1 MIFELKIAL
10 RFLKDGRGQ
19 TTFILLGIAIGV
31 AVQVFLGTLISGL
44 QRDLVNGT
52 VGSSPHMT
60 FSAADAANPSV
71 LDNEAAF
78 VATSSG
84 NFSRQ
89 DKSLD
94 NWKPMLA
101 TLDAAAETT
110 AVSPVAEGN
119 GFMIKSGERW
129 PILVRG
135 IEPQRANL
143 IYDLTSKLR
152 SGRFSIEGN
161 QVLIGTALADE
172 ALLQPG
178 DTFTFELPGGGQ
190 QSLTVSGIFDLGNNS
205 LNATWLFMELGRA
218 QRLLGFGDD
227 ISRVEVQIEDVF
239 AADQLAL
246 KYEKQFIGVKSENW
260 KVQNASLLSALTSQ
274 SSSSLTIQAFVLL
287 AITLG
292 IASVLAVSVVQKS
305 RQIGILK
312 AMGTSSSSASRIFLL
327 QGGILGFLGSILGS
341 FLGYALTQAFLWGT
355 SIQTG
360 EALFPLQFDPVS
372 AAIIIAIATIAS
384 ILSALLPA
392 RRSANLNPIDVIR
405 G

>member
-60 FSAADAANPSV
+60 FSAAETINTSV
-71 LDNEAAF
+71 LDDKTTF
-78 VATSSG
+78 VASSSG

-89 DKSLD
+89 EKTLD
-94 NWKPMLA
+94 NWKPMLSA
-101 TLDAAAETT
+101 LDAAEETT

-119 GFMIKSGERW
+119 GFLIKSGERW
-129 PILVRG
+129 PVLVRG
-135 IEPQRANL
+135 IEPQRADS
-143 IYDLTSKLR
+143 IYALSTKLR
-152 SGRFSIEGN
+152 SGLFLVEGN
-161 QVLIGTALADE
+161 QVLIGTSLADE

-190 QSLTVSGIFDLGNNS
+190 QSLTVAGVFDLGNNS
-205 LNATWLFMELGRA
+205 LNETWLFMELGRA

-246 KYEKQFIGVKSENW
+246 EYEKQFIGVKSENW

-305 RQIGILK
+305 KQIGILK

-327 QGGILGFLGSILGS
+327 QGGILGFFGSILGS

-360 EALFPLQFDPVS
+360 EALFPLQFDPVA
-372 AAIIIAIATIAS
+372 AAIIIVIATTAS

>member
-60 FSAADAANPSV
+60 FSAAETINTSV
-71 LDNEAAF
+71 LDDKTTF
-78 VATSSG
+78 VASSSG

-89 DKSLD
+89 EKTLD
-94 NWKPMLA
+94 NWKPMLSA
-101 TLDAAAETT
+101 LDAAEETT

-119 GFMIKSGERW
+119 GFLIKSGERW
-129 PILVRG
+129 PVLVRG
-135 IEPQRANL
+135 IEPQRADA
-143 IYDLTSKLR
+143 IYDLSLKLR
-152 SGRFSIEGN
+152 SGRFAVEGN
-161 QVLIGTALADE
+161 QVLIGTSLADE

-190 QSLTVSGIFDLGNNS
+190 QSLTVAGVFDLGNNS
-205 LNATWLFMELGRA
+205 LNETWLFMELGRA

-246 KYEKQFIGVKSENW
+246 EYEKQFIGVKSENW

-305 RQIGILK
+305 KQIGILK

-327 QGGILGFLGSILGS
+327 QGGILGFFGSILGS

-360 EALFPLQFDPVS
+360 EALFPLQFDPVA
-372 AAIIIAIATIAS
+372 AAIIIVIATTAS

>member
-60 FSAADAANPSV
+60 FSAADTPNVSV
-71 LDNEAAF
+71 LNNETGF
-78 VATSSG
+78 VASSSG

-89 DKSLD
+89 EKSLD

-101 TLDAAAETT
+101 TLDAAVETT

-119 GFMIKSGERW
+119 GFLIKSGERW

-135 IEPQRANL
+135 IEPQRADL
-143 IYDLTSKLR
+143 IYDLSAKLS
-152 SGRFSIEGN
+152 SGRFAVEGN
-161 QVLIGTALADE
+161 QVLIGTSLADE

-190 QSLTVSGIFDLGNNS
+190 QSLTVAGVFDLGNNS
-205 LNATWLFMELGRA
+205 LNETWLFMELGRA

-305 RQIGILK
+305 KQIGILK

-360 EALFPLQFDPVS
+360 EALFPLQFDPV
-372 AAIIIAIATIAS
+372 AAATIIVIATTAS

>member
-52 VGSSPHMT
+52 VGSSPHIT
-60 FSAADAANPSV
+60 FSAAETINTSV
-71 LDNEAAF
+71 LDDKTTF
-78 VATSSG
+78 VASSSG

-89 DKSLD
+89 EKTLD
-94 NWKPMLA
+94 NWKPMLSA
-101 TLDAAAETT
+101 LDAAEETT

-119 GFMIKSGERW
+119 GFLIKSGERW
-129 PILVRG
+129 PVLVRG
-135 IEPQRANL
+135 IEPQRADS
-143 IYDLTSKLR
+143 IYALSTKLR
-152 SGRFSIEGN
+152 SGLFLVEGN
-161 QVLIGTALADE
+161 QVLIGTSLADE

-190 QSLTVSGIFDLGNNS
+190 QSLTVAGVFDLGNNS
-205 LNATWLFMELGRA
+205 LNETWLFMELGRA

-246 KYEKQFIGVKSENW
+246 EYEKQFIGVKSENW

-305 RQIGILK
+305 KQIGILK

-327 QGGILGFLGSILGS
+327 QGGILGFFGSILGS

-360 EALFPLQFDPVS
+360 EALFPLQFDPVA
-372 AAIIIAIATIAS
+372 AAIIIVIATTAS

>member
-60 FSAADAANPSV
+60 FSAAETVNTSV
-71 LDNEAAF
+71 LDNKTTF
-78 VATSSG
+78 VASSSG

-89 DKSLD
+89 EKTLD
-94 NWKPMLA
+94 NWKPLLSA
-101 TLDAAAETT
+101 LDAAEETT

-119 GFMIKSGERW
+119 GFLIKSGERW
-129 PILVRG
+129 PVLVRG
-135 IEPQRANL
+135 IEPQRADS
-143 IYDLTSKLR
+143 IYALSTKLR
-152 SGRFSIEGN
+152 SGRFSVEGN
-161 QVLIGTALADE
+161 QVLIGTSLADE
-172 ALLQPG
+172 ALLQAG

-190 QSLTVSGIFDLGNNS
+190 QSLTVAGVFDLGNNS
-205 LNATWLFMELGRA
+205 LNETWLFMELGRA

-246 KYEKQFIGVKSENW
+246 EYEKQFIGVKSENW

-305 RQIGILK
+305 KQIGILK

-327 QGGILGFLGSILGS
+327 QGGILGFFGSILGS

-360 EALFPLQFDPVS
+360 EALFPLQFDPVA
-372 AAIIIAIATIAS
+372 AAIIIVIATTAS
-384 ILSALLPA
+384 VLSALLPA